1 MHPDRKSIMR
11 SNSPSPAHGSE
22 HLLRQAASNLTPDA
36 GAQARV
42 KRMILAQLRA
52 PHLLNQVREGLT
64 PSSGLIK
71 DLWSRI
77 LSSIDPIRHLTLW
90 ERLREHL
97 KPAAGA
103 RELLWS
109 RFSVRLEPSYARYAA
124 SGPVK
129 WVAAC
134 AIVLVA
140 ARVSPLLFLAPASIA
155 ESPVTL
161 FAREGRVEVLLGSL
175 WQPITGEVS
184 LNSPTRLQTQ
194 NGKATIVTHDDAVFR
209 FAPYTRGQLVDLSD
223 RPQFSVQETTVALE
237 EGELW
242 VLGLVPKQVRAITV
256 LTSQGRVFIHEGSVS
271 IQQSPRKVVI
281 RVLDRSAVVS
291 RHGHRISLVAG
302 EQTVLSGE
310 NEPVATKM
318 DSSVFQEAWVAGNLS
333 RDAAHQREIA
343 QLQQERR
350 AGAAGILPGSR
361 FYPVKRLAETVD
373 VLFSLSEE
381 ERARKLITQANTRLN
396 EAAAMISSGG
406 TQAAE
411 NALQEYKDTL
421 LQVASGSGGSPV
433 VQLLLQ
439 TEVVDAGPATVAAAL
454 PGDPGYALKLA
465 VDDTIAALPDT
476 VTKPDVEGEALI
488 DQLIVAKRQAEQ
500 GDTQLAM
507 ETLSGLRDSIAS
519 LDSTGALNLVA
530 ADVRHEAKAVVQQVA
545 AAVQGPVL
553 GIGLALGVPEKDLVL
568 PQHPSRTLLI
578 RPLTPEQVTAK
589 AQEIR
594 GRIFVYGTK
603 KARYDALEDRMRLL
617 LNHPDRGR
625 ILRELGKSLPRDGLA
640 QRVTREIRTVTEEVR
655 LQVTASGGTAAAQ

>member
-1 MHPDRKSIMR
+1 MR
-11 SNSPSPAHGSE
+11 SNSPSPANGSE
-22 HLLRQAASNLTPDA
+22 HLLRQAASNLTPNA

-42 KRMILAQLRA
+42 KRMIRAQLRA
-52 PHLLNQVREGLT
+52 PHLLNQVREELT
-64 PSSGLIK
+64 PSSGLIR
-71 DLWSRI
+71 DLWSHV

-90 ERLREHL
+90 ERLRGTL
-97 KPAAGA
+97 RPAAGA

-109 RFSVRLEPSYARYAA
+109 RFSVRLEPSYARYVA
-124 SGPVK
+124 SRPVK
-129 WVAAC
+129 WVAAF

-155 ESPVTL
+155 VSPVTL
-161 FAREGRVEVLLGSL
+161 FAPEGQVEVLLGSL
-175 WQPITGEVS
+175 WQPITGEVT

-194 NGKATIVTHDDAVFR
+194 KGRATIVTHDDAVFR
-209 FAPYTRGQLVDLSD
+209 FAPSTRGQLVDLSD
-223 RPQFSVQETTVALE
+223 RPESSVQETTVALE

-242 VLGLVPKQVRAITV
+242 VLGLVPKHVRAITV

-271 IQQSPRKVVI
+271 IKQSPTEVVI
-281 RVLDRSAVVS
+281 RVLDRSALVS
-291 RHGHRISLVAG
+291 RHGHQISLVAG

-361 FYPVKRLAETVD
+361 LYPVKRLAETVD

-411 NALQEYKDTL
+411 DALQEYKNTL
-421 LQVASGSGGSPV
+421 LQVASGSGGNAV
-433 VQLLLQ
+433 VQSLLQ

-454 PGDPGYALKLA
+454 PGDPSYALKLA
-465 VDDTIAALPDT
+465 VDDTIAALPST

-500 GDTQLAM
+500 GDTEHAK
-507 ETLSGLRDSIAS
+507 ETLSELSDSIAL

-530 ADVRHEAKAVVQQVA
+530 PDVRHEAKAVVQQVA
-545 AAVQGPVL
+545 AAVEGPVL
-553 GIGLALGVPEKDLVL
+553 GIGLTLGVPEKDLVL
-568 PQHPSRTLLI
+568 PQHPSRTVLI
-578 RPLTPEQVTAK
+578 RSLTPQQVIAK

-594 GRIFVYGTK
+594 GRIFVFGTK
-603 KARYDALEDRMRLL
+603 KARYDALEDQMRLL

-640 QRVTREIRTVTEEVR
+640 QRVTREIRAVTEEVQM
-655 LQVTASGGTAAAQ
+655 QVTASGGTAPAAQ